1 MSIGR
6 KSAILAVALALAG
19 GAAPA
24 QAQNGSVD
32 VELTSEMWALA
43 GVCSQ
48 YANYSVRNDALAS
61 WLNTQMAGSANG
73 DAVIDRKNA
82 KVQQISAN
90 VAAVQG
96 LNSVRERT
104 ERSDELTSAL
114 MTRCRRLTND
124 PVASRFFFTAT
135 G

>member
-1 MSIGR
+1 MAIGR

-19 GAAPA
+19 GAIPV
-24 QAQNGSVD
+24 QAQDAAVD

-48 YANYSVRNDALAS
+48 YANYSVRNEALAS
-61 WLNTQMAGSANG
+61 WLNTQMAGSGNG
-73 DAVIDRKNA
+73 TEVIDRKNA
-82 KVQQISAN
+82 QLQQISAN

-96 LNSVRERT
+96 VNSVRERT
-104 ERSDELTSAL
+104 ERSDARTSAL